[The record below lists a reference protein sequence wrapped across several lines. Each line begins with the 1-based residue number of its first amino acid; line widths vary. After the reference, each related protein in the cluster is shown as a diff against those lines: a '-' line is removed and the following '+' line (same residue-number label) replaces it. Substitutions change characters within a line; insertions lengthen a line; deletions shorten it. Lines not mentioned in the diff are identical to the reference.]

1 MKRECERCG
10 EIFDEAWMMSYNT
23 GLNRHWFCW
32 ACWKEG
38 QGEAA
43 VVEIKR
49 KRTQRLEAMKKK

>member
-1 MKRECERCG
+1 MKRECEMCG
-10 EIFDEAWMMSYNT
+10 GIFDEAWMMSYFTGRNT
-23 GLNRHWFCW
+23 HWFCW